1 MNFVQSI
8 CPLEFACLRF
18 LGGGPTSCQ
27 NTPPLY
33 LPNHC
38 PIRDSEISSVYPFCT
53 ETCCTENT
61 HIWSK
66 MSFAQVGPGCEHHY
80 YGQSKNSYYI
90 LCKFWSLPVMAPKL
104 NPHFNRRA
112 PPAQISRGD
121 FCVFCLR
128 FQALAFSCPPC
139 LCQSTQF
146 NLYFLLS
153 LTTPET
159 LIA

>member
-66 MSFAQVGPGCEHHY
+66 MSSEQLGLGVNY
-80 YGQSKNSYYI
+80 
-90 LCKFWSLPVMAPKL
+90 
-104 NPHFNRRA
+104 
-112 PPAQISRGD
+112 
-121 FCVFCLR
+121 
-128 FQALAFSCPPC
+128 
-139 LCQSTQF
+139 
-146 NLYFLLS
+146 
-153 LTTPET
+153 
-159 LIA
+159 